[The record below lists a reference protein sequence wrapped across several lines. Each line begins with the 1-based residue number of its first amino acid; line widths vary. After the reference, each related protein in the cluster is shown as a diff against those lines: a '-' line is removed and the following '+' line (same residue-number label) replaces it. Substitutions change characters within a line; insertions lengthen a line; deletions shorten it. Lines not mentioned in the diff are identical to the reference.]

1 MENPLPD
8 ARDTSQAQALSRQ
21 LSGRLREVY
30 GRVARGLGITAI
42 GVFLGVLVSF
52 SALAVF
58 GLVDTMLTS
67 WRPSQSVGYV
77 GYSGFYPILFIVP
90 LLAACL
96 VGGLLA
102 WLQPETPVELADVVA
117 AAHHPDPAVAQV
129 SGYASLAKSVLS
141 VGAGASAGLYGPLLV
156 LAASLA
162 ASVRKLLNLSPQ
174 YAEMALGAGVA
185 AAISATFAAP
195 LAGIVFAHEVVL
207 RHYSLRF
214 FAPVTLASATAYVV
228 SGQFFSG
235 NMSLLPNLNTALAGP
250 VDIGML
256 IVLGVC
262 AGFLAVGMMRLLE
275 RMREVTGNS
284 RLPVWVRPILAALG
298 LASLAHISPAVLG
311 PGLDVV
317 VVMLQG
323 GLPASDLAI
332 LIGLKIVASC
342 LCLALFFHGG
352 VLGPSLFVGAGLGGF
367 FAAIL
372 SLLAPYT
379 GYTPDPGLFALA
391 GMAAMASCVI
401 GAPLA
406 MILISLELGQDYG
419 ATTALVV
426 TVVTANLLSSRLY
439 ARSALD
445 PQLFAKGI
453 DLSLGRESLAL
464 QTIPVTD
471 IMTTDHLSVPSTASV
486 GQAIDAMAAAQCG
499 EAHLIDD
506 DGLWAGKLCL
516 YHLVEQDRDA
526 ACLLLME
533 EAPLVLSVD
542 DHALYAQQAMEV
554 FMGEGVP
561 VLDQG
566 KLRGIV
572 HEATLFRHARMV
584 TRSVWAHDHETG
596 AIDLPRKIG
605 H

>member
-1 MENPLPD
+1 
-8 ARDTSQAQALSRQ
+8 
-21 LSGRLREVY
+21 
-30 GRVARGLGITAI
+30 
-42 GVFLGVLVSF
+42 
-52 SALAVF
+52 
-58 GLVDTMLTS
+58 
-67 WRPSQSVGYV
+67 
-77 GYSGFYPILFIVP
+77 
-90 LLAACL
+90 
-96 VGGLLA
+96 
-102 WLQPETPVELADVVA
+102 
-117 AAHHPDPAVAQV
+117 
-129 SGYASLAKSVLS
+129 
-141 VGAGASAGLYGPLLV
+141 
-156 LAASLA
+156 
-162 ASVRKLLNLSPQ
+162 
-174 YAEMALGAGVA
+174 
-185 AAISATFAAP
+185 
-195 LAGIVFAHEVVL
+195 
-207 RHYSLRF
+207 
-214 FAPVTLASATAYVV
+214 
-228 SGQFFSG
+228 
-235 NMSLLPNLNTALAGP
+235 
-250 VDIGML
+250 ML

-275 RMREVTGNS
+275 RMREVTVNS